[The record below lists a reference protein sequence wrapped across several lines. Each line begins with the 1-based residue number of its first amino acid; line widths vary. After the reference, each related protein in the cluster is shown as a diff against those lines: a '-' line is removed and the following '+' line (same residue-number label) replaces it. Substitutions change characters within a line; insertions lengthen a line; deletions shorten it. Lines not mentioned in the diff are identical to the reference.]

1 MENIAIVILNWNG
14 KDWLEQ
20 FLPSV
25 IIHSGSARIVVADNA
40 SEDDSVKYLKEK
52 FPSVELV
59 QNAQNGGFAKGYNEA
74 LQKVKAEYY
83 VLLNNDIEVTENW
96 LASLF
101 ETMQDQK
108 VAGCQPKIL
117 SYSRKTQFEH
127 AGAAGGFI
135 DKNYYPFCR
144 GRLFNEVEN
153 DEGQYDG
160 ASEIFWASGA
170 CLMIRSKLFH
180 EVGGFDEDFFA
191 HMEEIDLCWRLKKMN
206 YAFMVAPASV
216 VYHVGG
222 GTLPYT
228 SSNKIYL
235 NFRNN
240 LIMIAKNH
248 DGPLFFKLFYR
259 MFLDGIAGAKFLF
272 SGEYKNFFA
281 VLKAHRYFR
290 KDLFKK
296 TLKKRKAI
304 KEQSTEFNAKG
315 FYSGSIL
322 WAFFFKKVK
331 TFKQL
336 NQRLFK

>member
-1 MENIAIVILNWNG
+1 LENIAIVILNWNG

-25 IIHSGSARIVVADNA
+25 IKHSGSARIVVADNA
-40 SEDDSVKYLKEK
+40 SEDDSVKYLQED
-52 FPSVELV
+52 FPSIELV
-59 QNAQNGGFAKGYNEA
+59 QNATNGGFAKGYNDA
-74 LQKVKAEYY
+74 LKKITAEFY

-96 LASLF
+96 LAPLMA
-101 ETMQDQK
+101 TMQNK
-108 VAGCQPKIL
+108 NVAGCQPKIL
-117 SYSRKTQFEH
+117 SYARKTQFEH

-135 DKNYYPFCR
+135 DKNYFPFCR

-153 DEGQYDG
+153 DSGQYDG
-160 ASEIFWASGA
+160 ESEIFWASGA
-170 CLMIRSKLFH
+170 CLMIRSELFH
-180 EVGGFDEDFFA
+180 KVGGFDEDFFA

-206 YAFMVAPASV
+206 YSFMVSPTSV

-222 GTLPYT
+222 GTLPYN

-248 DGPLFFKLFYR
+248 EGPLFFKLFYR
-259 MFLDGIAGAKFLF
+259 MILDGIAGAKFLF
-272 SGEYKNFFA
+272 SREYKSLFA
-281 VLKAHRYFR
+281 VFKAHYSFR

-315 FYSGSIL
+315 YYSGSIL
-322 WAFFFKKVK
+322 WAFFFKKIRK
-331 TFKQL
+331 FEEL